1 MLNDAMLGG
10 EIRDICVLSATF
22 NRVITTTACRR
33 RSAFQAWSL
42 LEHQKSRATSLWPN
56 KRTSGTG
63 HGNKYLYAVNLETQV
78 LTV

>member
-1 MLNDAMLGG
+1 
-10 EIRDICVLSATF
+10 
-22 NRVITTTACRR
+22 
-33 RSAFQAWSL
+33 L